1 MSVRRRAV
9 LALGVTSLA
18 SGAAG
23 CTPFTLVR
31 NKRKRKVREYLSG
44 LDGVTSVEVDVSAG
58 LLEDDRW
65 MVNVTLK
72 DDPDLESVLAIVRDA
87 RNKVISIADTDKMYM
102 DVTWDQGA
110 TTVACHLPLNDA
122 EKAVSAAVGT
132 VSSDME
138 RVSVSE
144 ERISLDYRSV
154 KTLSDNFVL
163 PPTSPVLQVSSL
175 KTEQDVLVGGSY
187 CFISHFRGI
196 DLTSVPVKN
205 VVEAIPSDQRPDA
218 VVNLEAENAV
228 NQATQLRVSGLG
240 EYGAGVD
247 VASAGSVLAAV
258 LGNQVLQ
265 RVELGTTVNDSYDSE
280 IVAFDMEAGAVVGS
294 GDPPEQGAAI
304 LAAAQQAAASS

>member
-1 MSVRRRAV
+1 M
-9 LALGVTSLA
+9 
-18 SGAAG
+18 
-23 CTPFTLVR
+23 
-31 NKRKRKVREYLSG
+31 REYLSG

>member
-31 NKRKRKVREYLSG
+31 NKRKQKVREYLSG